1 MHNHAYEVIPFSVTK
16 EKLRPL
22 LHVAGSIGANIP
34 VWDIKSKFGDTHMLV
49 VTMEQ
54 GRDLARTLGQ
64 GSVALMRGHGCV
76 VAAKGL
82 RDVVFTSVYLMVNA
96 RIQSEASQFGPIEFM
111 TDGEIKL
118 TTEMMFKPVSID
130 RAWEYWSRR
139 AGGGEAPASTKAA
152 KPKKARPAPKRTA
165 RKAPPARRR
174 R

>member
-1 MHNHAYEVIPFSVTK
+1 MSEVQQRLEELVIANHILAHEHVLDGFGHISIRHPERPDRFFLSRSRSPELVTLDDLMEFDLECNPIDQRGRMMYAERPIHGAIYQARPEINAVVHNHAYEVIPFSVTK

-76 VAAKGL
+76 VAA
-82 RDVVFTSVYLMVNA
+82 
-96 RIQSEASQFGPIEFM
+96 
-111 TDGEIKL
+111 
-118 TTEMMFKPVSID
+118 
-130 RAWEYWSRR
+130 
-139 AGGGEAPASTKAA
+139 
-152 KPKKARPAPKRTA
+152 
-165 RKAPPARRR
+165 
-174 R
+174 